1 MVRIT
6 GSVKDENSPSS
17 PTGEFLTSVVRRSS
31 GKSAK
36 RMSGTES
43 NAPTKN
49 DPRASNTPRN
59 ERLLSSG
66 NPESEGLDIV
76 FSGCP
81 ARPSMQILDCPH
93 WVCNRA
99 LLPSRTLQDPLFL
112 VGQASNVSH
121 EFGYIVWLVLRT

>member
-1 MVRIT
+1 MA
-6 GSVKDENSPSS
+6 GSVKDENSLTS
-17 PTGEFLTSVVRRSS
+17 PTGEVLTSVVRRSS

-66 NPESEGLDIV
+66 NPDSEDLDII

-81 ARPSMQILDCPH
+81 APSSMRILDRHIRP
-93 WVCNRA
+93 VIVTPP
-99 LLPSRTLQDPLFL
+99 PSDSLQ
-112 VGQASNVSH
+112 
-121 EFGYIVWLVLRT
+121 E